1 MFLFP
6 PLRRPWARL
15 WGHRAERGGVK
26 GGTAPAPMTVDPRQW
41 SAGGSGTGEFSAR
54 KKSPGSK
61 SVREG
66 SSEVAAFELGS

>member
-26 GGTAPAPMTVDPRQW
+26 GGIAPAPMTVDPRQW
-41 SAGGSGTGEFSAR
+41 SAGGSGTGEFSVEEEIPR
-54 KKSPGSK
+54 VQEHQGREFRSGS
-61 SVREG
+61 
-66 SSEVAAFELGS
+66 F